1 MYHQY
6 KQKLASKGYRKWNN
20 YSLELDENIVNKFNQ
35 FIPTNEY
42 EIIYIIF
49 IGQEITNPLG

>member
-6 KQKLASKGYRKWNN
+6 KQKLASKEYRKWNN
-20 YSLELDENIVNKFNQ
+20 YSLELDENIVNKLNQ

-42 EIIYIIF
+42 VIIYIIF
-49 IGQEITNPLG
+49 IG